1 MQVKAQEK
9 YGKGA
14 DYKEKVKE
22 EGRIDYCEVLVKRQQ
37 NSGKAEL
44 CKAAGEA
51 TASGIHRAEAAAS
64 GGKRRQVREPASEG
78 EQTTTVGENKMR
90 GGRRMVEKESRQ
102 ASRQMAAENGNQ
114 RGKAQST
121 APARRKGYFYLL
133 LAAWWPTAKGR
144 RWLARKG
151 VERRLEAL
159 KESQNCAAKV

>member
-14 DYKEKVKE
+14 GCKEKVKE

-64 GGKRRQVREPASEG
+64 GGKRRQVREPASKG
-78 EQTTTVGENKMR
+78 EQTTTAMR
-90 GGRRMVEKESRQ
+90 GGSTMVEKRKESH
-102 ASRQMAAENGNQ
+102 QMAENSIPRANASSAEHHT
-114 RGKAQST
+114 S
-121 APARRKGYFYLL
+121 PL
-133 LAAWWPTAKGR
+133 
-144 RWLARKG
+144 
-151 VERRLEAL
+151 
-159 KESQNCAAKV
+159 